1 MLGSLA
7 NDPFLSCLRLLVMTY
22 FMASPA
28 GEYISSHSLAGDYG
42 FLNFASMLT
51 VLFFR
56 CSDKFIDDQITT
68 SPNRISSSCPETSG
82 DGTPPQIPTTR
93 HNRIL
98 T

>member
-7 NDPFLSCLRLLVMTY
+7 NDPFLSCLRLLVITY
-22 FMASPA
+22 FMASP
-28 GEYISSHSLAGDYG
+28 AGDYG

-93 HNRIL
+93 HNQIL